1 MSADEEK
8 TAETPTAEMPP
19 VAVKV
24 PEGVRA
30 TTPKE
35 RKRAFFI
42 LFVCLLSVGMGQTL
56 VFAVLPP
63 IAADLGMSE
72 FETTMIFSLSA
83 ALWVLTS
90 TFWGTR
96 SDVMGRK
103 PVILIGVL
111 GFGISTSLVGVVL
124 LAGYLHWI
132 SMALMFPLVMGARA
146 IFGIFGSG
154 AMPASQAYVAD
165 RTTRAERAGSI
176 AQIGAAFGLG
186 TVVGPGVAAAFAEI
200 HILAPFF
207 AVGLLALVSSVAI
220 WILLP
225 ERTRPKK
232 MLAEK
237 QEKRAALKWTAPNV
251 LPWLSIGVVL
261 SLTQSIMMQLFA
273 FYLMAELSMGGSE
286 ATQLVSV
293 GMMAMAMATLVAQ
306 LGLIQRFDLSVQFLL
321 RWGAVTMIVSFMMLV
336 LGGSYGALV
345 SALTLAG
352 LGFGFLRAGLSAGAS
367 LSVSLKDQGA
377 VAGLIGST
385 AATGHI
391 LNPAIGIPLFYFMH
405 SAPFILGAVLS
416 AAILVFAIFHP
427 VLKNLRSTDGGFT
440 DEEEE
445 EIGLH

>member
-1 MSADEEK
+1 MAEDEDIR
-8 TAETPTAEMPP
+8 TAETAAPAANRPLRP
-19 VAVKV
+19 SD
-24 PEGVRA
+24 PDRQ
-30 TTPKE
+30 TTPQE

-90 TFWGTR
+90 TFWGRR

-103 PVILIGVL
+103 PVILIGVF
-111 GFGISTSLVGVVL
+111 GFAFSTSLVGFVL
-124 LAGYLHWI
+124 LAGYQHWI
-132 SMALMFPLVMGARA
+132 SMVLMFPLVMGARA

-154 AMPASQAYVAD
+154 SMPASQAYVAD

-186 TVVGPGVAAAFAEI
+186 TVVGPGIAAAFAEI

-207 AVGLLALVSSVAI
+207 AVGALAFVSGIAI

-232 MLAEK
+232 MLSEK
-237 QEKRAALKWTAPNV
+237 QEKQAALKWSAPNV
-251 LPWLSIGVVL
+251 MPWLVIGVIL
-261 SLTQSIMMQLFA
+261 SLSQSIMMQLFA
-273 FYLMAELSMGGSE
+273 FYLMAELGMQGSE

-321 RWGAVTMIVSFMMLV
+321 RWGAVTMILSFAMLV
-336 LGGSYGALV
+336 FGGSYGVLV
-345 SALTLAG
+345 SALALAG
-352 LGFGFLRAGLSAGAS
+352 LGFGFLRSGLSAGAS

-391 LNPAIGIPLFYFMH
+391 LNPAIGIPLFYLLH
-405 SAPFILGAVLS
+405 SAPFMLGIGLMVMILA
-416 AAILVFAIFHP
+416 FAIFHP
-427 VLKNLRSTDGGFT
+427 VLKNLRSGDTGLV